1 MALRN
6 SDDEPLHTGSRVS
19 AEHDATVA
27 SIISS
32 TRSMRPV
39 ARILPDGY
47 SFGRYHVVRL
57 IAIGGMSEV
66 YEAVHNGLEK
76 RVALKVLRPDL
87 AQSVEARERFVSEG
101 VNAARIR
108 HTNVVDVTD
117 VGIVDELP
125 YLVMSLLEGEDLG
138 MLYERHGRLPI
149 CDLVDLLLPVAC
161 AVAVGHSHGIVHR
174 DLKPD
179 NIFLH
184 REGCRLIPK
193 VLDFGVSRAM
203 NARRITPNARVFGTP
218 HYMSPEQ
225 ARGAATDA
233 RTDQYA
239 LGVILYEGVT
249 GRLPRDSENPLELL
263 HAVAFDSFQLP
274 STHIEL
280 PDELERVIIRAMSH
294 EPEARFA
301 SMIEFALA
309 LLPFASEPSR
319 EYWSLELNSLPANAP
334 TPAALLSI
342 ARPPSHAPESPLLA
356 PARASQPGSHVVMHV
371 EPSPVVQSLTMAR
384 EPHRA
389 RDSLQPQ
396 IAIALPRPGRRQRSL
411 FWLGTAAGA
420 VLALGGAWL
429 TGHSQRTPRPVA
441 ATAQLAAAQYDVD
454 VHVLPPTAAVLLDGQ
469 QVAVGHYRA
478 RLARDGKLHELRANA
493 AGFITRSHNF
503 RDEAPP
509 RDIQLTPN
517 SAVPNAST
525 VEAELATIAEPLH
538 AVSGRA
544 STGQPR
550 VRSGSRG
557 AGRDAPRRQEIATS
571 GPHIVVIGSERPRV
585 RIVDEFEPHVR
596 IIE

>member
-1 MALRN
+1 MALRD
-6 SDDEPLHTGSRVS
+6 SDDDQPQNGSRVS
-19 AEHDATVA
+19 VEHDAAVA

-32 TRSMRPV
+32 TRSTRPV
-39 ARILPDGY
+39 ARSLPDGY

-87 AQSVEARERFVSEG
+87 AQSPDARERFVSEG

-138 MLYERHGRLPI
+138 TLYERQGRLPI
-149 CDLVDLLLPVAC
+149 SDVVDLLLPVAC
-161 AVAVGHSHGIVHR
+161 AAAVGHLHGIVHR

-193 VLDFGVSRAM
+193 VLDFGVSRSM
-203 NARRITPNARVFGTP
+203 HARRITPNARVFGTP

-249 GRLPRDSENPLELL
+249 GHLPRDSENPLELL

-274 STHIEL
+274 SAHIEL
-280 PDELERVIIRAMSH
+280 PYELEHVIVRAMSH
-294 EPEARFA
+294 EPDARFA

-319 EYWSLELNSLPANAP
+319 EYWSVELNSLPANAVLLP
-334 TPAALLSI
+334 IAL
-342 ARPPSHAPESPLLA
+342 PPSHARESPRLA
-356 PARASQPGSHVVMHV
+356 PAHGSLPGSDVVMHV
-371 EPSPVVQSLTMAR
+371 ESLGAQSLATSR
-384 EPHRA
+384 EPRGA

-396 IAIALPRPGRRQRSL
+396 IAAAIPRPGRRQRSL

-429 TGHSQRTPRPVA
+429 TGHSERARRPVA
-441 ATAQLAAAQYDVD
+441 AATVELAGTQYDVD
-454 VHVLPPTAAVLLDGQ
+454 VHVVPPTAAVLLDGR

-478 RLARDGKLHELRANA
+478 RLTRDGKLHELRAHA
-493 AGFITRSHNF
+493 TGFITRSHNF

-517 SAVPNAST
+517 SALPSRGP
-525 VEAELATIAEPLH
+525 VEAEIVTVAEPPR
-538 AVSGRA
+538 AAGGRVS
-544 STGQPR
+544 TWQPR
-550 VRSGSRG
+550 VRAVSHA
-557 AGRDAPRRQEIATS
+557 AGREALRRQEIAA
-571 GPHIVVIGSERPRV
+571 GEPHVAVIDNARPRV